1 MKRKHPC
8 HFLYVSG
15 DSESDRAVQICKPHR
30 IIRII
35 DVSDEQ
41 NIPELPKPRM
51 ITPEGRYTT
60 LEGIQL
66 YVDFRLI
73 FWKNIQIT

>member
-15 DSESDRAVQICKPHR
+15 NSESERAVKICKPHP

-60 LEGIQL
+60 LEEIQL
-66 YVDFRLI
+66 YVDFHLI
-73 FWKNIQIT
+73 FWKNMQIT